1 MLTCGIVTSTDK
13 STQVGGSCGALRL
26 ADVVEQLTH
35 ILNPVGDLSP
45 ALAHLD
51 RQSRD
56 ALASWEKVQMEC
68 YWYASIVS

>member
-51 RQSRD
+51 RQYRD
-56 ALASWEKVQMEC
+56 VLAPWEKAQMEC
-68 YWYASIVS
+68 HWYASIVS